1 MTFSVDAQEWKL
13 IKDCEAKVRAADSH
27 KVKAFFENL
36 SADCREKVIMTQIL
50 LCIKELVSDA
60 NQHMK
65 SALASVIIGL
75 SPLLGK
81 DNTIDHLLPLF
92 LAQLRDRCLEV
103 RLNIISNLDYVKE
116 IFAIRQLSQSLLPAI
131 VELAQDAK
139 WRVRLAIIE
148 YMSLVAR
155 QLGVEFFD
163 EKLNSLCIA
172 WLVDHVY
179 AICKAATSNLKKLV
193 EKFRK
198 EWAHATIIPKVL
210 AMSGDPNYLHR
221 MTTLFCINVLSE
233 VCRQDITTKHM
244 LPTVVRMAGDPF
256 AKVRFN
262 VAKSLQKI
270 RPILHN
276 STLQSEVKPVL
287 ENLTQDQ
294 DFALEALTVADMLHV
309 AILSVPDVL
318 CLGLM
323 LWAST
328 SMLFILYRHKQR
340 MRHIQRTSVSTRA
353 PLESRA
359 TISILLLVL
368 PVCVTLESVDVDLAS

>member
-1 MTFSVDAQEWKL
+1 MGVQKL

-27 KVKAFFENL
+27 KVKAFCENL

-50 LCIKELVSDA
+50 LCIKELGSDA
-60 NQHMK
+60 NQHVK

-131 VELAQDAK
+131 VELAQNAK
-139 WRVRLAIIE
+139 WRVHLAIIE
-148 YMSLVAR
+148 YMFLVAR

-193 EKFRK
+193 DKFRK

-221 MTTLFCINVLSE
+221 MTMLFCINVLSE

-244 LPTVVRMAGDPF
+244 LPTVVRMAGDPV

-262 VAKSLQKI
+262 VANSLQKI

-287 ENLTQDQ
+287 ENLT
-294 DFALEALTVADMLHV
+294 
-309 AILSVPDVL
+309 
-318 CLGLM
+318 
-323 LWAST
+323 
-328 SMLFILYRHKQR
+328 
-340 MRHIQRTSVSTRA
+340 
-353 PLESRA
+353 
-359 TISILLLVL
+359 
-368 PVCVTLESVDVDLAS
+368 